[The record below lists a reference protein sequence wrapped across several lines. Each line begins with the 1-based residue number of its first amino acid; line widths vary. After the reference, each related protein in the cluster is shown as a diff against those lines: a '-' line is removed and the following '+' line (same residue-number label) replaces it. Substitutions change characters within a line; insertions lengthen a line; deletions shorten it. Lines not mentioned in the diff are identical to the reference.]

1 MRWERTQMIVA
12 VAALAAAGCDR
23 LTLSP
28 PKASSE
34 PTREAPAAPAVSSA
48 ALRAAEGSTYATF
61 VSDAGARYAPET
73 LGLAAVDRARLW
85 RAMAAPEAARLLS
98 GGGAEALVF
107 RGCSEAGCEEGR
119 AVVAVDTS
127 TGSVFAAVR
136 DVGGADVLAAND
148 RIEALLRL
156 NSPSRRWDDP
166 APTPRTP

>member
-1 MRWERTQMIVA
+1 MIVA

-107 RGCSEAGCEEGR
+107 RGCSEAAAGR
-119 AVVAVDTS
+119 VARSWRAIPPPVACSQPCVILAARMGWPPT
-127 TGSVFAAVR
+127 TGS
-136 DVGGADVLAAND
+136 
-148 RIEALLRL
+148 
-156 NSPSRRWDDP
+156 
-166 APTPRTP
+166 